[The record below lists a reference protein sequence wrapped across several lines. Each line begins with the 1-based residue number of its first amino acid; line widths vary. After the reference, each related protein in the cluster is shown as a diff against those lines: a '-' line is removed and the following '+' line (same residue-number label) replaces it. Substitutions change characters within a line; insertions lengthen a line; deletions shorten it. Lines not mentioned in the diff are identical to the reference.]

1 MVKTGAGIFLEGR
14 QRNLT
19 VSVRM
24 SGPFLGQVDGGS
36 WELLSDFIDKW
47 NSGCSGNGSFTC
59 TYWKVVCFTLNDG
72 IPKEAD

>member
-1 MVKTGAGIFLEGR
+1 MVKAGAGIFLEGR

-36 WELLSDFIDKW
+36 WELLSNFIDKSLRLFGKW
-47 NSGCSGNGSFTC
+47 ELYLHLLEGSLLYF
-59 TYWKVVCFTLNDG
+59 
-72 IPKEAD
+72 